1 MRGVEQAERRLLHG
15 LGHRVVA
22 QVRGEEGIDSGRA
35 CVAEEAVAGS
45 AADRDGTD
53 ECVRVARGADALRG
67 GGQPGRGQCGEL
79 PKRQRMDQLADA
91 AETAAAERIGG
102 VRYERTHHPQ
112 VQRAREG
119 VGDPGVGGVGVG
131 VRDVQGDAV
140 SDQGVDDPAL
150 EGVGRDRRR
159 TAQIERVVR
168 DDQLGTELHGLVGD
182 LLDGVDGEEY
192 AVGLIVGVAADR
204 ADGVPGFGPLGRPQD
219 VECGEDFRQTGHAY
233 KVTCAPCPCCRSV
246 PPELPRRPSPP

>member
-1 MRGVEQAERRLLHG
+1 MV
-15 LGHRVVA
+15 
-22 QVRGEEGIDSGRA
+22 
-35 CVAEEAVAGS
+35 
-45 AADRDGTD
+45 
-53 ECVRVARGADALRG
+53 
-67 GGQPGRGQCGEL
+67 
-79 PKRQRMDQLADA
+79 QLADA

-140 SDQGVDDPAL
+140 SDQGVNDPAL
-150 EGVGRDRRR
+150 EGVGRDRGR

-182 LLDGVDGEEY
+182 LLDGVDGEED
-192 AVGLIVGVAADR
+192 AVDGVTGVRGVTADR
-204 ADGVPGFGPLGRPQD
+204 ADGVPGFGPLGRPQG
-219 VECGEDFRQTGHAY
+219 VECGEDFRQTGHGY
-233 KVTCAPCPCCRSV
+233 QVTCAPCPCCRSV
-246 PPELPRRPSPP
+246 PPDRLPGRVPARGPT